1 MRINRP
7 RNTQALPHVLM
18 INMAHQWLQ
27 IILHRPFYTVTS
39 NKSDQSIK
47 RCDSGAEKIQQYL
60 AAWRRLYELR
70 YVPITMVQIAF
81 IAGTTCLL
89 KAIQSVNMPEKR
101 RTSLE
106 GVTEIIRALSE
117 MGTTWKSALQSAD
130 ALKVLRREQVSANE
144 RSPGPSRWV
153 LLCWTL
159 FCCCC

>member
-1 MRINRP
+1 
-7 RNTQALPHVLM
+7 M

-27 IILHRPFYTVTS
+27 IILHRPFYTLTQ

-47 RCDSGAEKIQQYL
+47 RCDSGAEKILQYL

-70 YVPITMVQIAF
+70 YVPITVVQIAF

-89 KAIQSVNMPEKR
+89 KAIQSANMPEKR

-130 ALKVLRREQVSANE
+130 ALKVLRREQVSGNE
-144 RSPGPSRWV
+144 RSPGPSR
-153 LLCWTL
+153 
-159 FCCCC
+159 